1 MTEGKNVENLL
12 RRAKKARAVAATNCN
27 ERSSRSHSVF
37 ILKIQGSNSKTGE
50 SCVGSLNLVDLAG
63 SERLKDSGSTGQRL
77 EETKNIN
84 TSLSNLSKVILA
96 LANNK
101 VYFYLTFNHIAKISI
116 ILIVVVLDL
125 TVCINERLLLS
136 GWSYSLQGLQI
147 DSSPHELTWRQL

>member
-1 MTEGKNVENLL
+1 MTEGKNVESLL

-37 ILKIQGSNSKTGE
+37 ILKIQGSNVKTGE
-50 SCVGSLNLVDLAG
+50 NCVGSLNLVDLAG

-96 LANNK
+96 LGNK
-101 VYFYLTFNHIAKISI
+101 VNFYLTFNDIAK

-125 TVCINERLLLS
+125 SVCINERLLLS
-136 GWSYSLQGLQI
+136 GWSYSLQGLKI
-147 DSSPHELTWRQL
+147 NSSPHEFTWRQL

>member
-1 MTEGKNVENLL
+1 MTEGKNVESLL

-37 ILKIQGSNSKTGE
+37 ILKIQGSNAKTGE
-50 SCVGSLNLVDLAG
+50 NCVGSLNLVDLAG

-96 LANNK
+96 LGNK
-101 VYFYLTFNHIAKISI
+101 VNFCLTFNDIAK

-125 TVCINERLLLS
+125 SVCINERLLLS
-136 GWSYSLQGLQI
+136 GWSYSLQGLKI
-147 DSSPHELTWRQL
+147 NSSPHEFTWRQL

>member
-1 MTEGKNVENLL
+1 MTEGKNVESLL

-37 ILKIQGSNSKTGE
+37 ILKIQGSNAKTGE
-50 SCVGSLNLVDLAG
+50 NCVGSLNLVDLAG

-96 LANNK
+96 LGNK
-101 VYFYLTFNHIAKISI
+101 VNFYLTFNDIAK

-125 TVCINERLLLS
+125 SVCINERLLLS
-136 GWSYSLQGLQI
+136 GWSYSLQGLKI
-147 DSSPHELTWRQL
+147 NSSPHEFTWRQL

>member
-1 MTEGKNVENLL
+1 MTDGKNVENLL

-27 ERSSRSHSVF
+27 ERSSRSHSVV
-37 ILKIQGSNSKTGE
+37 ILKIQGSNTKTGE

-96 LANNK
+96 LGNK
-101 VYFYLTFNHIAKISI
+101 VYFYLTFNDIAKI
-116 ILIVVVLDL
+116 LIAVVLDSS
-125 TVCINERLLLS
+125 VCINERLLLS
-136 GWSYSLQGLQI
+136 GWSYSLQGLKI
-147 DSSPHELTWRQL
+147 NSSPHEFTWRKL